1 MMVGLVQRRLSH
13 PPFQRR
19 GPQSLGTRSRPP
31 PTGAEF
37 FSFPR
42 LQLRWVST
50 STPGVVV
57 TGVAAASPVASSV
70 LPREEKGPAGCPSR
84 CSSDA
89 EECCLHPA
97 TAPPPNLSH
106 EHLVGLQRR
115 IPWVSALS
123 SCLPLCQP
131 MVTLHFVE
139 VPPESFSPTSWC
151 LASLPPGPV
160 FLDSSLLEAS
170 AL

>member
-1 MMVGLVQRRLSH
+1 MASNSGLMVGLVQRRLSH

-97 TAPPPNLSH
+97 TAPPP
-106 EHLVGLQRR
+106 Q
-115 IPWVSALS
+115 
-123 SCLPLCQP
+123 
-131 MVTLHFVE
+131 
-139 VPPESFSPTSWC
+139 SFSRAPSRSAEKNP
-151 LASLPPGPV
+151 LGV
-160 FLDSSLLEAS
+160 SSLLMSPALPAHGHS
-170 AL
+170 AFCGSAT